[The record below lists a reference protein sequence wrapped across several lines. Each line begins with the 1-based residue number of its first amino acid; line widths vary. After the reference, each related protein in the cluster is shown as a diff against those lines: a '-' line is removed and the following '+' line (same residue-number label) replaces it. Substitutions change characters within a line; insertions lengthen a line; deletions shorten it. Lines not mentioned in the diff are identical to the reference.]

1 MRSGPTPRRLPTGLS
16 SALVFGDGGMAATLK
31 LQILKIKVF
40 AALDICGGRKFTLAL
55 TPALSPGG
63 W

>member
-1 MRSGPTPRRLPTGLS
+1 
-16 SALVFGDGGMAATLK
+16 MAATLK

-55 TPALSPGG
+55 TPALSPRRVVSTKSVEKPERFDPAR
-63 W
+63 